1 MIDLNKESEEYAWQK
16 KSSFSVKLP
25 ANELILSSKT
35 DFIAGANSKY
45 AQAEKLK
52 FAIEAV
58 LQFRKATFGLGNSGL
73 EKLQQQLKELKNE
86 SKI

>member
-1 MIDLNKESEEYAWQK
+1 MDINKEAEEYA
-16 KSSFSVKLP
+16 KSKWPSTSVVYD
-25 ANELILSSKT
+25 LIQEG
-35 DFIAGANSKY
+35 FIAGANSKY

-73 EKLQQQLKELKNE
+73 EQLQQQLKELENN
-86 SKI
+86 